1 MSRHVVY
8 TLHLWPPLGHAA
20 HYTGTTAE
28 RRLGQRLTDHA
39 LGRGARLT
47 QVQVERGGF
56 WVLAQT
62 QPGGRGLER
71 RLKQHGAARRCEV
84 CKAVS
89 AWQAGDLP
97 APDALARAG
106 WGRSNPAQRSLLLD
120 IFGLPEAPPAL
131 AAAAPDARPAPDP
144 VAWHSFIPAPRPP
157 GEPEPWPWGKPAPAD
172 PVLDAAVAELE
183 RSWRAPEL
191 TARPP
196 PEPELQAGL

>member
-1 MSRHVVY
+1 MAHGR
-8 TLHLWPPLGHAA
+8 PGICPLPGRP
-20 HYTGTTAE
+20 E
-28 RRLGQRLTDHA
+28 R
-39 LGRGARLT
+39 
-47 QVQVERGGF
+47 
-56 WVLAQT
+56 
-62 QPGGRGLER
+62 
-71 RLKQHGAARRCEV
+71 
-84 CKAVS
+84 
-89 AWQAGDLP
+89 
-97 APDALARAG
+97 ALAGTAPI
-106 WGRSNPAQRSLLLD
+106 PAQRSLLLD

-172 PVLDAAVAELE
+172 PVLEAAVAELE